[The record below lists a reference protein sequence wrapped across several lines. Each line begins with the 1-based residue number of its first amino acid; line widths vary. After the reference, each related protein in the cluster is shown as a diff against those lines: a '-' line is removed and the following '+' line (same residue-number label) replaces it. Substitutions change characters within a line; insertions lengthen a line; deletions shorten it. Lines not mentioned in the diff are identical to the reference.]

1 MIATLLW
8 DIDNTLLDFS
18 AAERAAIRSLFQEYG
33 LGTCSG
39 EMLQRYAAIN
49 MAYWERLE
57 RGELTKPEVLV
68 GRFREF
74 FETEGINTAIAPEF
88 NEKYQLRLGD
98 TIVYRDD
105 SLQII
110 KSLRGRVRQ
119 YVVSNGTVTAQ
130 TKKLRLSGLGALM
143 DGIFLSEEL
152 GVEKPNVE
160 FFDKVFSVLGDIDR
174 SRVMIVGDSLTSDI
188 LGGSNA
194 GIVTC
199 WYNPGGKPAA
209 GGVHPNHEISDLH
222 EVFSLI

>member
-1 MIATLLW
+1 MITTLLW
-8 DIDNTLLDFS
+8 DVDNTLLDFS

-33 LGTCSG
+33 LGTCPE

-49 MAYWERLE
+49 TAYWERLE

-74 FETEGINTAIAPEF
+74 FEAEGINAAIAPGF

-143 DGIFLSEEL
+143 DGVFLSEEL
-152 GVEKPNVE
+152 GAEKPNAE

-188 LGGSNA
+188 LGGRNA

-199 WYNPGGKPAA
+199 WYNPGGKPAD
-209 GGVHPNHEISDLH
+209 GGVYPDHEISNLR